1 MNLYKDQ
8 FEKYRILGQNT
19 EGDYLDLIENVSK
32 VVVKNNEI
40 PIANAVIV
48 MGFSGNGKTTWI
60 SNFVR
65 SNPDYSVVS
74 MDEIVN
80 TLHDKYQ
87 RGVKPDEII
96 DGFGQLLERKCSNG
110 KNVVIDGNFLNL
122 LTRSALADT
131 LKLYG
136 YQVNLV
142 DITDSINDI
151 LPIRIMDVASKRM
164 GVKLTKDNYSDFV
177 EHPVFKKVYDE
188 VIGYYIAER
197 KRASIDE
204 QVAYGVIGLGLDNVF
219 DRNTPYEKITHIPQ
233 SHK

>member
-65 SNPDYSVVS
+65 SNPDYYIVS
-74 MDEIVN
+74 MDEVVN

-110 KNVVIDGNFLNL
+110 KNIVIDGNFLNL

-142 DITDSINDI
+142 DITDNIDDI
-151 LPIRIMDVASKRM
+151 LPIRIIDKAIERM
-164 GVKLTKDNYSDFV
+164 GVKPTKSNYKEFV
-177 EHPVFKKVYDE
+177 EHPIFKETRNE
-188 VIGYYIAER
+188 VISYYIAE
-197 KRASIDE
+197 KERANIDK
-204 QVAYGVIGLGLDNVF
+204 QKKYGVVGLGVDNVF
-219 DRNTPYEKITHIPQ
+219 DRNTPYEEITYI
-233 SHK
+233 SHKYK